1 MINSGKV
8 FERDFKESCEYCGI
22 WCWRISDSYV
32 TAKNID
38 ANAFVPMQPAD
49 FLIKYGDKIW
59 FVELKHTDKNYM
71 TVQHDDVNG
80 MIKKH
85 QVDQMMRLS
94 QEDVIGVLLLQF
106 DEDTYALRVEDFCLC
121 LERTGKH
128 SINKVEA
135 CQYGTRIENKKI
147 RTHMRYDIDK
157 LVKI

>member
-1 MINSGKV
+1 
-8 FERDFKESCEYCGI
+8 
-22 WCWRISDSYV
+22 
-32 TAKNID
+32 
-38 ANAFVPMQPAD
+38 
-49 FLIKYGDKIW
+49 
-59 FVELKHTDKNYM
+59 
-71 TVQHDDVNG
+71 
-80 MIKKH
+80 
-85 QVDQMMRLS
+85 MMRLS

-147 RTHMRYDIDK
+147 RTHMRYDVDK